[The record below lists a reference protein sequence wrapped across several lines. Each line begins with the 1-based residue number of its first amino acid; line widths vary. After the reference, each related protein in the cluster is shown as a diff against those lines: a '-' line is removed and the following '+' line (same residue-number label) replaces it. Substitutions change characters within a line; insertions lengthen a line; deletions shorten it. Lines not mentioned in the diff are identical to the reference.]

1 MKLTEA
7 EFQALKAC
15 LNYDDRESQLEDNF
29 SNGGPT
35 EFAQVLGWDLH
46 QVGGLIASLTSKGL
60 GGLDDR
66 SEEMMTDENGRLYPK
81 NKVPAELHIFWLSD
95 EGVHAVFDEIEARSM
110 AA

>member
-46 QVGGLIASLTSKGL
+46 QVGGLITSMKNKGL
-60 GGLDDR
+60 GDLDDR
-66 SEEMMTDENGRLYPK
+66 SDEMLRDDNGRLYPEG
-81 NKVPAELHIFWLSD
+81 KVPVELHIFWLSKA
-95 EGVHAVFDEIEARSM
+95 GVNAVFDEIEARSM
-110 AA
+110 TV